1 MGRTPAGLPTL
12 KKKKQV
18 SDIFSSL
25 LQKAM
30 FLLFIFFISVS
41 IQSSSRVAF
50 FFFFGF
56 FFFLTCF
63 ALGLDEPF

>member
-12 KKKKQV
+12 KKKKTT
-18 SDIFSSL
+18 SL
-25 LQKAM
+25 LHFQLFTAEGNVFVIY
-30 FLLFIFFISVS
+30 FLYLRQYSV
-41 IQSSSRVAF
+41 VEP
-50 FFFFGF
+50 GCVLLLLW